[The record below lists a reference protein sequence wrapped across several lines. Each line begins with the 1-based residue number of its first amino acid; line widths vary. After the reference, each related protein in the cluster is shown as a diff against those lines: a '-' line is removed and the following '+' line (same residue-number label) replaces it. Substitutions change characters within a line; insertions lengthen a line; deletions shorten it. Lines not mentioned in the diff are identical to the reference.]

1 MNKKILGIVVSIC
14 VISVLVGGVYASKN
28 MNFFQWGENSASIN
42 EIASTDVV
50 AKVNS
55 VGISKTKFDLYKAG
69 LSNAS
74 GTFSDKEILNKLIE
88 QEVIMQEIVRLGYT
102 VTEAEVTKFNNE
114 RFALLDEDPNAYQI
128 IKDYVD
134 GLGITME
141 EYKEMSKEVSR
152 TALLANKYK
161 ADVMREFVN
170 NTAGAATFSAQQKAE
185 RFEEYFNNKIETL
198 SEAATIEII
207 E

>member
-1 MNKKILGIVVSIC
+1 MNKKILGIVVLIC
-14 VISVLVGGVYASKN
+14 VVSAFVVGVYASKN
-28 MNFFQWGENSASIN
+28 VNFFQWGEEIARIN
-42 EIASTDVV
+42 EKTSTDVV
-50 AKVNS
+50 AKVNGVDIPRS
-55 VGISKTKFDLYKAG
+55 KFDSYKAG
-69 LSNAS
+69 LANANGS
-74 GTFSDKEILNKLIE
+74 FSDEEILNKLIE

-102 VTEAEVTKFNNE
+102 VTESEVTKFNDE
-114 RFALLDEDPNAYQI
+114 RFALLEEDSNAYQI
-128 IKDYVD
+128 VKDYVD

-161 ADVMREFVN
+161 ADVMSEYVN
-170 NTAGAATFSAQQKAE
+170 NTAGATTFSAQQRAE

-198 SEAATIEII
+198 SNAATIEII